1 MGHEP
6 RVAFLSF
13 SNFGQPLRDKA
24 MRIREAVEMMDAR
37 EVDFEYDGEMQASVA
52 MDYALMRDLYPFC
65 RLSGPAN
72 VLIMPAL
79 HSANISAK
87 LLQKLGGG
95 TVIGPMLIGVSK
107 PAQIVTMGATVND
120 LVTSAALAAYD
131 AAQAG
136 SN

>member
-13 SNFGQPLRDKA
+13 SNFGQPLREKA
-24 MRIREAVEMMDAR
+24 VRVREAVEMMDER

-52 MDYALMRDLYPFC
+52 LDYTLMRDLYPFC

-120 LVTSAALAAYD
+120 LVTTAALAAYD
-131 AAQAG
+131 AYQMAEG
-136 SN
+136 